1 MHVLISANLL
11 GKNGGRVTTQ
21 GLILAG
27 RLSAAGFRVSA
38 ASSYE
43 NRVLRLIDIVL
54 TIVRNGASADLMI
67 VEVYSGLGFLLV
79 EISSLLGKLF
89 RLPTAFV
96 LHGGNLPNF
105 AAKYPR
111 WIRRV
116 LMRAD
121 ILAAPSDY
129 LAEAISSLG
138 FKIRVI
144 PNIIDLGDYEFRL
157 RSAPAPRLIWMRSF
171 HEIYNP
177 MMAIETFVKV
187 REKYPNATLVM
198 AGPDKGLETAVKIA
212 ARDLGVEDAVRFPG
226 FLDSRAKSEELSQA
240 DIYINTNRVD
250 NMPVS
255 VVEACACG
263 LPVVA
268 TNVGGIGRLLT
279 HEKTGLLVES
289 GDAVQMA
296 DAVIR
301 LVRDS
306 ELAARLSLNGRELAE
321 RSDWNTVR
329 AKWDEVFDDLVHAR
343 RNADGRRKP
352 ATGVGQTS

>member
-1 MHVLISANLL
+1 MKVLIAGNLL
-11 GKNGGRVTTQ
+11 GLRGGKVTTQ
-21 GLILAG
+21 GMILAG
-27 RLSAAGFRVSA
+27 RLSGGDIQVAK

-43 NRVLRLIDIVL
+43 NKLVRLFDIIF
-54 TIVRNGASADLMI
+54 TILMNARSADVI
-67 VEVYSGLGFLLV
+67 IIEVYSGPAFV
-79 EISSLLGKLF
+79 IAEVSSYLGKVF
-89 RLPTAFV
+89 RLPMILV
-96 LHGGNLPNF
+96 LHGGNLPSF
-105 AAKYPR
+105 AARFPR
-111 WIRRV
+111 RLKRV
-116 LMRAD
+116 FERSDALV
-121 ILAAPSDY
+121 APSAY
-129 LAEAISSLG
+129 LAEQMSGARFDIS
-138 FKIRVI
+138 VI

-177 MMAIETFVKV
+177 MMAIETFVRV

-212 ARDLGVEDAVRFPG
+212 ARDLGVEGAVRFPG